1 MNTTTEVLR
10 DAIVSYRAVIVDHIP
25 EENQVY
31 FYVTQRGPL
40 SKKDPNL
47 WEFVGG
53 QEDDMDCSPYDT
65 ISREAGEEAGFEQLD
80 LFSLHYDPYTYT
92 RDIDGHNDPKF
103 GSKHIVTFLM
113 GTVIGNKN
121 PTIGDQHTD
130 GRWATFPQ
138 ALELPLTTESREAL
152 HELGTTAIRLLT
164 LKPTRPQ
171 IEVLDITDHAAV
183 SIDLSEDY

>member
-1 MNTTTEVLR
+1 MNTTEVLS
-10 DAIVSYRAVIVDHIP
+10 DPIVSYRAVIVDHIP

-65 ISREAGEEAGFEQLD
+65 ISREASEEAGFEQLD
-80 LFSLHYDPYTYT
+80 LFSLRYDPYTYT
-92 RDIDGHNDPKF
+92 RDIDGQNDPKF

-121 PTIGDQHTD
+121 PTVGGEHTK
-130 GRWATFPQ
+130 GIWATFQ
-138 ALELPLTTESREAL
+138 ETVKLPLTTESREAL
-152 HELGTTAIRLLT
+152 IDLGRTAINLLT
-164 LKPTRPQ
+164 RKPTRPQ
-171 IEVLDITDHAAV
+171 IEVLDITDHAAI
-183 SIDLSEDY
+183 SLDLSEDY